1 MSPKLV
7 EMSDL
12 LLFLSV
18 LRLLK
23 RLDINNTSSHVI
35 DKCLICIFYMTMNL
49 HSNKFLSLCRVSMD
63 ISNLLSKRKKKP
75 FICHWFYIN
84 SHRLAF
90 GRKENRQKL
99 TNKYRDICMSWHV
112 SIWKNILVLNSNIFR
127 MIFEP
132 TFSSWRLDSPS

>member
-12 LLFLSV
+12 LLFLVSV

-49 HSNKFLSLCRVSMD
+49 HLNKFLSFMSC
-63 ISNLLSKRKKKP
+63 
-75 FICHWFYIN
+75 FY
-84 SHRLAF
+84 
-90 GRKENRQKL
+90 GYQ
-99 TNKYRDICMSWHV
+99 
-112 SIWKNILVLNSNIFR
+112 
-127 MIFEP
+127 
-132 TFSSWRLDSPS
+132 

>member
-12 LLFLSV
+12 LLFLVSV

-49 HSNKFLSLCRVSMD
+49 HSNFYLLCRVSMD
-63 ISNLLSKRKKKP
+63 ISNLLSKRK
-75 FICHWFYIN
+75 
-84 SHRLAF
+84 
-90 GRKENRQKL
+90 RKTL
-99 TNKYRDICMSWHV
+99 YMS
-112 SIWKNILVLNSNIFR
+112 LVLY
-127 MIFEP
+127 
-132 TFSSWRLDSPS
+132 

>member
-12 LLFLSV
+12 LLFLLSV

-49 HSNKFLSLCRVSMD
+49 HSNFYLLCRVSMD
-63 ISNLLSKRKKKP
+63 ISNLLSKREKKTL
-75 FICHWFYIN
+75 Y
-84 SHRLAF
+84 
-90 GRKENRQKL
+90 
-99 TNKYRDICMSWHV
+99 MS
-112 SIWKNILVLNSNIFR
+112 LVLY
-127 MIFEP
+127 
-132 TFSSWRLDSPS
+132 

>member
-12 LLFLSV
+12 LLFLVSV

-49 HSNKFLSLCRVSMD
+49 HSNFYLLCRVSMD
-63 ISNLLSKRKKKP
+63 ISKLLSKRKKKTL
-75 FICHWFYIN
+75 Y
-84 SHRLAF
+84 
-90 GRKENRQKL
+90 
-99 TNKYRDICMSWHV
+99 MS
-112 SIWKNILVLNSNIFR
+112 LVLY
-127 MIFEP
+127 
-132 TFSSWRLDSPS
+132 

>member
-49 HSNKFLSLCRVSMD
+49 HSNFYLLCRVSMD
-63 ISNLLSKRKKKP
+63 ISNLLSKRKKKNP
-75 FICHWFYIN
+75 LYVIGFILI
-84 SHRLAF
+84 A
-90 GRKENRQKL
+90 
-99 TNKYRDICMSWHV
+99 TD
-112 SIWKNILVLNSNIFR
+112 
-127 MIFEP
+127 
-132 TFSSWRLDSPS
+132 